1 MRWNKIENKK
11 REIDNF
17 LFRNE
22 VSKRSLILKE
32 LENFFREMK
41 SNEKVTNSK
50 LVEYLENVKKI
61 EITNEIKTDIVLE
74 LVKVISKKGIIK
86 REKEEE
92 NNKFSKWI
100 YVKV

>member
-1 MRWNKIENKK
+1 
-11 REIDNF
+11 
-17 LFRNE
+17 
-22 VSKRSLILKE
+22 
-32 LENFFREMK
+32 MK

-61 EITNEIKTDIVLE
+61 EITNEIKTDVVLE

-86 REKEEE
+86 REKEDEE
-92 NNKFSKWI
+92 NKFSKWI

>member
-1 MRWNKIENKK
+1 
-11 REIDNF
+11 
-17 LFRNE
+17 
-22 VSKRSLILKE
+22 
-32 LENFFREMK
+32 MK

-61 EITNEIKTDIVLE
+61 EITNEIKTDVVLE

>member
-1 MRWNKIENKK
+1 MNSK

-32 LENFFREMK
+32 LEKFFSEMK
-41 SNEKVTNSK
+41 SGEKVTNSK
-50 LVEYLENVKKI
+50 LVEFVESKGI
-61 EITNEIKTDIVLE
+61 EITAEIKTDVVLE
-74 LVKVISKKGIIK
+74 LCKVISKKGIIK

-92 NNKFSKWI
+92 ENKFSKWI
-100 YVKV
+100 NVKV

>member
-1 MRWNKIENKK
+1 M
-11 REIDNF
+11 
-17 LFRNE
+17 
-22 VSKRSLILKE
+22 KE
-32 LENFFREMK
+32 LENFFNEMK

-61 EITNEIKTDIVLE
+61 EITNEIKTDVVLE

-86 REKEEE
+86 RQKEEE

>member
-1 MRWNKIENKK
+1 M
-11 REIDNF
+11 
-17 LFRNE
+17 
-22 VSKRSLILKE
+22 KE
-32 LENFFREMK
+32 LENFFDEMK

-61 EITNEIKTDIVLE
+61 EITNEIKTDVVLE

-86 REKEEE
+86 REKEEDS
-92 NNKFSKWI
+92 NKFSKWI